1 MNTEILTETETHTEH
16 ETNNYAGFGAHF
28 LTSTET
34 ETSGQNQTNTKKK
47 SRNHIEFDEKG
58 QKVYNCSHCDK
69 SYNSH
74 HRWKLHEKLHTDPNL
89 FSCKRCDFVART
101 WQIMKKHELA
111 EHDSR
116 EKQYSCR
123 FCPKTFMKFNSVKPH
138 ERTHTGERPYP
149 CSYCDKRFTQLH
161 RCKEHERIHT
171 GEKPFSCK
179 HCDYKSRAAS
189 TLRTHELLKH
199 SDEVKERSEKDAK
212 SYVCSFNGCKEKF
225 NDANQ
230 VEFVKE

>member
-1 MNTEILTETETHTEH
+1 MNTEIPTETETQTEY
-16 ETNNYAGFGAHF
+16 ETNNFAGFGAHW

-34 ETSGQNQTNTKKK
+34 ETSDQNQTNTKEK

-171 GEKPFSCK
+171 GEKPFACK

-189 TLRTHELLKH
+189 TLRCEIFAFFSPLVPSKREKNILVLL
-199 SDEVKERSEKDAK
+199 SL
-212 SYVCSFNGCKEKF
+212 YIF
-225 NDANQ
+225 
-230 VEFVKE
+230 

>member
-1 MNTEILTETETHTEH
+1 MPRRRIETDAEKADALARGKATSAVIGTKAMGTRFNVLMTIQVPLEQQVS
-16 ETNNYAGFGAHF
+16 TFRPSNFAGFGAHW

-34 ETSGQNQTNTKKK
+34 ETSDQNQTNTKEK

-138 ERTHTGERPYP
+138 ERTHTGKVIVHNSWYFYETEIEIWAG
-149 CSYCDKRFTQLH
+149 FELVGNT
-161 RCKEHERIHT
+161 
-171 GEKPFSCK
+171 EK
-179 HCDYKSRAAS
+179 KSGPIM
-189 TLRTHELLKH
+189 TN
-199 SDEVKERSEKDAK
+199 
-212 SYVCSFNGCKEKF
+212 F
-225 NDANQ
+225 
-230 VEFVKE
+230 